1 MLQDRISLF
10 SNYMP
15 RRKNYLVSELRA
27 LQKPT
32 LCLSQTQ
39 TNTLLRKQKWE
50 QKGFVA
56 KACELVTSMP
66 VQSEPWSGGPST
78 RAGLITTSSNFLS
91 VKKEEKVLKPRRPR
105 GDSTFDTSSTHH
117 HHPSCLANP
126 FCYVYRFGL
135 VLWIVEI
142 CPSHSQDGCA

>member
-1 MLQDRISLF
+1 M
-10 SNYMP
+10 
-15 RRKNYLVSELRA
+15 YLVSELRA

-39 TNTLLRKQKWE
+39 THTLLRKQKWE

-56 KACELVTSMP
+56 KAYKLVTSMP

-91 VKKEEKVLKPRRPR
+91 VKKQEKVLNRVDLEVIHLMVNMLRMFRHLKMFKHQIFN
-105 GDSTFDTSSTHH
+105 GKNT
-117 HHPSCLANP
+117 
-126 FCYVYRFGL
+126 
-135 VLWIVEI
+135 
-142 CPSHSQDGCA
+142 